1 MENVMENAMM
11 ENVERVDGFKI
22 LVEFLESLAPKEVY
36 LPDGIWREVKSYL
49 FLDLS
54 WFQLSRL
61 PRDTPHIKAWN
72 EFPIYTRNLF
82 MELTRHRRGRY
93 WTFNYES
100 ILQETEKGIIRAV
113 DVLNECLLTA
123 SGDGVAG
130 ATKCLELYRKKL
142 QEVEEIRTTGYI
154 GRAGCFWENRIK
166 ILSENPV
173 VQQLIHTACERPMIE
188 GREVAVIVR
197 FFKHIKNGRSNQAK
211 IDKWKKSLQE
221 MCVYPVIFV
230 AKDNYE
236 YGIVTQTGSI
246 GAEKCYEWNGKP
258 QKKLHG
264 KVDRW
269 DALVFDRDCASWL
282 ECLDEVGIEFSHK
295 LNVYFASRVEK
306 EIRRTN
312 VYL

>member
-1 MENVMENAMM
+1 
-11 ENVERVDGFKI
+11 
-22 LVEFLESLAPKEVY
+22 
-36 LPDGIWREVKSYL
+36 
-49 FLDLS
+49 
-54 WFQLSRL
+54 
-61 PRDTPHIKAWN
+61 
-72 EFPIYTRNLF
+72 

-93 WTFNYES
+93 WNFNYES
-100 ILQETEKGIIRAV
+100 ILQETEKGIRRGV
-113 DVLNECLLTA
+113 DYLNEYILTA
-123 SGDGVAG
+123 SEAGVAG
-130 ATKCLELYRKKL
+130 ATKDLELYSKKL

-197 FFKHIKNGRSNQAK
+197 FFKHIKNGRSNKAK
-211 IDKWKKSLQE
+211 IDKWKQSLQE

-230 AKDNYE
+230 AKDDYE

-282 ECLDEVGIEFSHK
+282 ECLDEAGIEFSHK
-295 LNVYFASRVEK
+295 LNVYFASSVER
-306 EIRRTN
+306 EIRRMN